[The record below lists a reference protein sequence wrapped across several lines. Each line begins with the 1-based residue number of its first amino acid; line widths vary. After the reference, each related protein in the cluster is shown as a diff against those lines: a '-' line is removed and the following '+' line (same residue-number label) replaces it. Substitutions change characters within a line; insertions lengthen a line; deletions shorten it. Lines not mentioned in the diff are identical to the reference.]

1 MDNLFSVYD
10 VLTGD
15 IEGKEDVEYQE
26 IEDNKDQQE
35 EERNLKLSEV
45 KDT

>member
-35 EERNLKLSEV
+35 EERNLKLSEI